1 MRKESN
7 MKLRISETS
16 NALKDNET
24 FAALRSEPVIH
35 LEEDG
40 EWKPIDVLYNGKIVK
55 ILGNVPFGSLGE
67 HFKDRDPQMALCIRL
82 SSKTTL
88 IQLPDDMLID
98 TINNHYKLQRKMYL
112 ADYPKSRMVNLFVYP
127 AEKITQNAMGS
138 MYHVTN
144 GVKATEI
151 MRILRKSSKMASY
164 NMFLWDE
171 KKSAVGP
178 LINLSNKIIPDN
190 REVENV
196 IKHYSINTPISVIL
210 MVLPP

>member
-16 NALKDNET
+16 KALKDNET

-82 SSKTTL
+82 SSKSTL

-98 TINNHYKLQRKMYL
+98 TINNHYKLQCKMYL
-112 ADYPKSRMVNLFVYP
+112 VDYPKSRMVNLFVYP

-164 NMFLWDE
+164 NMFIWDE

-178 LINLSNKIIPDN
+178 LINLSNRINLNDEDI
-190 REVENV
+190 REAKE
-196 IKHYSINTPISVIL
+196 HYSIKKPISVIL
-210 MVLPP
+210 MVAPP